1 MKDNLDRRIKDRL
14 SNVDDF
20 VDFMGFVHE
29 RRESLIAE
37 MHGAKTEE
45 LQQISGKIVMCDEI
59 LQAGNWQAIR
69 ARYQAQ

>member
-1 MKDNLDRRIKDRL
+1 MKEPLDKRIKDRL

-37 MHGAKTEE
+37 MYGAKVEE
-45 LQQISGKIVMCDEI
+45 LQQIAGKIIMCDEI
-59 LQAGNWQAIR
+59 LQAGNWRSIQSR
-69 ARYQAQ
+69 HKPE